1 MQRRI
6 ALSLSLAITTIVT
19 FALVA
24 VGAQAGFFSE
34 HKTAKADEIVAA
46 APADGASTYA
56 APADTAP
63 APAEEGPFVVT
74 DYVYIDEPGAPV
86 GVRGTRAASWP
97 ATPAPAALK
106 AASKATAQ
114 SQPAATAQPAAAIP
128 TQAAPESTAT
138 EPPAPTSTPQPAAAP
153 TQPPVQPS
161 PPPAPS
167 QPNEIEF
174 TGTVTAIDGNTV
186 TFAHGGKWTPVT
198 VTKKLSDLEIG
209 TRAKVHARLSGGAY
223 IATEIEVGGD

>member
-46 APADGASTYA
+46 APAADASTYA

-86 GVRGTRAASWP
+86 GVRGTRAASRP

-138 EPPAPTSTPQPAAAP
+138 EPPAPTSTPPPAAAP
-153 TQPPVQPS
+153 TQPPVQPG

-167 QPNEIEF
+167 QPKEIEF
-174 TGTVTAIDGNTV
+174 TGTVTDIDGNTV
-186 TFAHGGKWTPVT
+186 TFAYRGTSTPVT

-209 TRAKVHARLSGGAY
+209 TRAKVHARLSGVAY